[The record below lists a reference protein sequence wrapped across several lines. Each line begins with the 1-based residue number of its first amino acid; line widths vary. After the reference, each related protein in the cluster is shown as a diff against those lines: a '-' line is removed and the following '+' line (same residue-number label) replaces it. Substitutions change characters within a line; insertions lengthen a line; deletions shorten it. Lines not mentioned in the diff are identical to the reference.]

1 MTLYAYSGRSNSGNA
16 VAGMLEAINP
26 AAVAAHL
33 EGVGVTPTQIAA
45 RPSNN
50 LDVGLM
56 LERAGFGKPTAMD
69 LILFSRQMLS
79 VTKSGM
85 PLLRGVRSLAAS
97 TKNVILRRTLSE
109 VVADLESGRELAS
122 AFARHPSVFP
132 DLYLS
137 LVRVGEQTG
146 TLETAF
152 ARLAEYLGAQQNL
165 KDRVSGAM
173 RYPLIVIA
181 AIIAAMGVL
190 TVFVIPKF
198 EPMFKTLGDNLPMP
212 TRILL
217 GASNFFQHHWLLAG
231 GLLLSIVAGWRY
243 YVRTPQGKLQW
254 HEWQLKVPLFGRLIK
269 ESVLARALGT
279 LSLTLAAGLPMLEAL
294 KLIARAAGN
303 EFMTARF
310 EQIRELVQ
318 TGEPLSRAAAA
329 ANVMPPLVLQMLEVG
344 EETGE
349 LTRLLDEIAGYYQRE
364 VEYTLQNL
372 TAMIEPILIVVVGG
386 MVLIL
391 ALGIFLPMWEMLG
404 KMAGT

>member
-1 MTLYAYSGRSNSGNA
+1 MTLYAYSGRSHSGNS
-16 VAGMLEAINP
+16 VAGMLEASNP

-33 EGVGVTPTQIAA
+33 EGVGVTPTQIAV
-45 RPSNN
+45 RPGND

-122 AFARHPSVFP
+122 AFARHPNVFP

-152 ARLAEYLGAQQNL
+152 ARLADYLGAQQNL

-231 GLLLSIVAGWRY
+231 GLLLAIVAGWRY
-243 YVRTPQGKLQW
+243 YVRTGSGKLKW

-372 TAMIEPILIVVVGG
+372 TAMIEPILIIVVGG

>member
-1 MTLYAYSGRSNSGNA
+1 MTLYAYSGRSSSGNA

-45 RPSNN
+45 RPSND
-50 LDVGLM
+50 LAVGRM

-122 AFARHPSVFP
+122 AFARHPRVFP

-152 ARLAEYLGAQQNL
+152 ARLADYLGAQQNL
-165 KDRVSGAM
+165 RDRVSGAM

-181 AIIAAMGVL
+181 AIVAAMGVL

-212 TRILL
+212 TRIML
-217 GASNFFQHHWLLAG
+217 GASNFLQHHWLLAG
-231 GLLLSIVAGWRY
+231 ALLLAIVAGWRF
-243 YVRTPQGKLQW
+243 YVRTAHGKLQW

-279 LSLTLAAGLPMLEAL
+279 LSLTLSAGLPMLEAL

-310 EQIRELVQ
+310 EQIRDLVQ
-318 TGEPLSRAAAA
+318 TGEPLSRSAAA

-372 TAMIEPILIVVVGG
+372 TAMIEPILIIVVGG